1 MASDKDEPFFDF
13 DEEVENPLF
22 FFSFQSF
29 AASTSIVIFKTLF
42 SKAFLNH
49 HFQSFLIAGSA
60 VAAI

>member
-1 MASDKDEPFFDF
+1 MASDKDDPCLIF

-22 FFSFQSF
+22 LFSFQSF
-29 AASTSIVIFKTLF
+29 AASTSIVICETLF